1 MPIPERPPRLPTK
14 FWAAAEELVATSE
27 IVIDRPKDSRHPQ
40 LPKVMLSRG
49 LRVSQSTTAI
59 DGEGIDVWVGS
70 LEPMRITGV
79 VCTFNLRKR
88 DAEVKLLLGC
98 TSEEENEIL
107 SFLNKGLMAAILV
120 AKRVDDLDRD
130 RSKTPRGPTPAPD
143 ERRRDNLAV
152 LSYEL
157 PACRGQ
163 LRFHVQR
170 PSVGRMAVS
179 RVRAPRRNR
188 GAQA

>member
-40 LPKVMLSRG
+40 LPEVIYPVAYGYLRG
-49 LRVSQSTTAI
+49 TTAI

-79 VCTFNLRKR
+79 VCTFDLRKR

-120 AKRVDDLDRD
+120 AKTDDTDRD
-130 RSKTPRGPTPAPD
+130 RRRTPRGPTPAPD
-143 ERRRDNLAV
+143 QEAR
-152 LSYEL
+152 
-157 PACRGQ
+157 
-163 LRFHVQR
+163 
-170 PSVGRMAVS
+170 
-179 RVRAPRRNR
+179 
-188 GAQA
+188 